1 MKHILL
7 TTFLAGSLLYGCK
20 DSSAPVSDMPAI
32 QSISFEGLPD
42 ENVTFD
48 AANSVITVRMPA
60 VLEGGLKP
68 VIKLTDGAQPIGLLP
83 DGTVDI
89 SAFCVCS
96 KPSQDV
102 FFRIGNQT
110 KTATYRL
117 NIVATGPLAPQDV
130 YEETTFSLKTG
141 VLKMSLP
148 VQNLYDNHRI
158 DQISFKGE
166 DGKSGA
172 WVYAD
177 GACLTGCRGEEPNR
191 IAITLY
197 SPIDRELKP
206 GKYQIEMKGLKFP
219 QKLIVVE

>member
-1 MKHILL
+1 MKRLLL
-7 TTFLAGSLLYGCK
+7 TMLISGGLIFGCK
-20 DSSAPVSDMPAI
+20 DSSGPVSDMPAI
-32 QSISFEGLPD
+32 RSISFEGLPD
-42 ENVTFD
+42 QNVTFD
-48 AANSVITVRMPA
+48 AANSAITVRMPA

-68 VIKLTDGAQPIGLLP
+68 VLKLTEGARPVGLLP
-83 DGTVDI
+83 DGTIDI
-89 SAFCVCS
+89 SAFCSCA
-96 KPSQDV
+96 KPTENV
-102 FFRIGNQT
+102 YLRIDNQA

-117 NIVATGPLAPQDV
+117 NIVATGPLAAQDV

-141 VLKMSLP
+141 VLKLSLP

-172 WVYAD
+172 RVYAD
-177 GACLTGCRGEEPNR
+177 GACLTGCRGGEPNR